1 MRSLLVSAG
10 LTALVGLAALW
21 GAEPAEATH
30 YSVSISLYHPTGD
43 ATYKA
48 VLTCG
53 WHDVCDG
60 VYPDSSS
67 KGLDW
72 VWQSNVSYDVRLR
85 LFIVSSQ
92 STQSQVGIVRTTNA
106 PSGCYRI
113 WADVFRTDGQHV
125 GTVTNQHALVSSKK
139 NYNIYGRSQ
148 GIYSDT
154 SIGSM
159 VWPDNCTSS
168 ARHVMPWFTPGT
180 YTSSYSKNTNILTE
194 AQCVLCG
201 RQYAPWESREYVFSY
216 WGP

>member
-1 MRSLLVSAG
+1 MCKLLVSTA
-10 LTALVGLAALW
+10 LTALAGLAGLW
-21 GAEPAEATH
+21 GTAPIEASH

-48 VLTCG
+48 VLNCG

-67 KGLDW
+67 KGRDW
-72 VWQSNVSYDVRLR
+72 VWQSNVSYEVRLR

-92 STQSQVGIVRTTNA
+92 STQTWVGTVRTTNA
-106 PSGCYRI
+106 TSGCYRI
-113 WADVFRTDGQHV
+113 WADVFRADGNYV
-125 GTVTNQHALVSSKK
+125 GTVTNQHALVSTNK

-148 GIYSDT
+148 GIYSQT

-168 ARHVMPWFTPGT
+168 GRHVMPWFTPGA
-180 YTSSYSKNTNILTE
+180 YTSSYSKNTNIPTE

-201 RQYAPWESREYVFSY
+201 WQYSPWNTREYVFSY